1 MIFLNIVFTSLFAN
15 FDLNLFE
22 LNNTVFVLNAP
33 CIGNSYRGK
42 SSDVRLLSES
52 IGISPLPG
60 IPPAAYGSIIIPCV
74 CYRHHREQLGFRC
87 IDFFARFHMKGH
99 GAPTSTAQHQA
110 DTSNVSDEMYIQLS
124 RSTRRKLSDKKPFD
138 KLLTYTDWERPN
150 GNPKVEMFTFCL
162 QKTFFG
168 LDFGIKK
175 TPTYKKV
182 SVAILLFMY
191 MIKNKEQSLKLLF
204 SG

>member
-1 MIFLNIVFTSLFAN
+1 MIFLNIVFTSSFTN

-22 LNNTVFVLNAP
+22 LNNTVFVLNIP
-33 CIGNSYRGK
+33 CFGNSYRGK

-74 CYRHHREQLGFRC
+74 CYRHHREQLDFCCIGFLAHFR
-87 IDFFARFHMKGH
+87 MKGH

-124 RSTRRKLSDKKPFD
+124 RSTWRTLSDKKPFD
-138 KLLTYTDWERPN
+138 KLLTYTDWERSN
-150 GNPKVEMFTFCL
+150 GNPKIKIFTNCSQNTVVFI
-162 QKTFFG
+162 TF
-168 LDFGIKK
+168 
-175 TPTYKKV
+175 
-182 SVAILLFMY
+182 
-191 MIKNKEQSLKLLF
+191 
-204 SG
+204 

>member
-1 MIFLNIVFTSLFAN
+1 MNIVLTSLFTN
-15 FDLNLFE
+15 FYVVPFE
-22 LNNTVFVLNAP
+22 LNNTVFVLNTP
-33 CIGNSYRGK
+33 CIGNSYHGK

-87 IDFFARFHMKGH
+87 IGFFAHFHMKGY

-124 RSTRRKLSDKKPFD
+124 RSTWRTLSDKKPFD
-138 KLLTYTDWERPN
+138 KLLTYTDWERPS
-150 GNPKVEMFTFCL
+150 GHPKTEMFTNSS
-162 QKTFFG
+162 QN
-168 LDFGIKK
+168 I
-175 TPTYKKV
+175 
-182 SVAILLFMY
+182 
-191 MIKNKEQSLKLLF
+191 LF
-204 SG
+204 SSLFDVFRHKKIRLLKKQVNGKIFSKKYVTFLYLCNYI

>member
-15 FDLNLFE
+15 FYVVPFE
-22 LNNTVFVLNAP
+22 LNNTVFVLNTP
-33 CIGNSYRGK
+33 CIGNSYHGK

-74 CYRHHREQLGFRC
+74 CFRHHREQLDFRC
-87 IDFFARFHMKGH
+87 IGFFAHFRMKGH

-124 RSTRRKLSDKKPFD
+124 RSTWRTLSAKKPID

-150 GNPKVEMFTFCL
+150 GNPKIEMFTNNSQNILFSSL
-162 QKTFFG
+162 FDVFG
-168 LDFGIKK
+168 HKK
-175 TPTYKKV
+175 TVYSKKT
-182 SVAILLFMY
+182 SKR
-191 MIKNKEQSLKLLF
+191 KNFLKKCVTFLYLYNYI
-204 SG
+204 

>member
-1 MIFLNIVFTSLFAN
+1 
-15 FDLNLFE
+15 
-22 LNNTVFVLNAP
+22 
-33 CIGNSYRGK
+33 
-42 SSDVRLLSES
+42 
-52 IGISPLPG
+52 
-60 IPPAAYGSIIIPCV
+60 
-74 CYRHHREQLGFRC
+74 
-87 IDFFARFHMKGH
+87 MKGY

-124 RSTRRKLSDKKPFD
+124 RSTWRTLSDKKPFD
-138 KLLTYTDWERPN
+138 KLLTYTDWERPS
-150 GNPKVEMFTFCL
+150 GHPKIETFTLCL
-162 QKTFFG
+162 QKSFFRIG
-168 LDFGIKK
+168 FWHKK